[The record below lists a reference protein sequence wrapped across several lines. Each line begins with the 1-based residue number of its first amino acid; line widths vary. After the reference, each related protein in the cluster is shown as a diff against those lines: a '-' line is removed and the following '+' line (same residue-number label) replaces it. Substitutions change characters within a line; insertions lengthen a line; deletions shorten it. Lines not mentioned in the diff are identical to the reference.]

1 MFESAAAALNPP
13 PSLQARPPTPPRESV
28 NSGPKPGSLGL
39 EKFHFTNSNHRR
51 ASAPAASSVTTDDS
65 PVDNPGSS
73 TKSGKKRV
81 LWSEFTEYSDP
92 PTASF
97 DGKHITRMVQPLA
110 PSSERKPSKS
120 ILKTYNVR
128 EQEYN
133 GVGPNA
139 KLLPLHHHASFA
151 AMLDSIVQQLAGNDR
166 SSKMDAYLMLSST
179 LKASENVPDLKA
191 LKLKMGILCQLIG
204 QDLSQKLE
212 NGKPDTSLVV
222 NALVLLS
229 SFLQKHAVSAMFPA
243 EFSVQ
248 LVDHSIKTFEEEAP
262 SKEIIKH
269 LMFILAQQNF
279 SLKVMNEKR
288 VGRLITALHNIG
300 SHLKGKSI
308 AMWRISIFRALLRQC
323 RNHMMA
329 NSSWYVDM
337 FDGMLNS
344 LKEIRTQAIIF
355 AFEAAITL
363 GIESNATRAVTHVFA
378 HQHDKESYA
387 KHYTGKL
394 EDMLRKKVDWDSAT
408 VPQIWS
414 IVMLFFRSS
423 PNALEQWQYFN
434 SFLNIIQL
442 CFNSSDIPTRTEA
455 NFAWNRFIFALQPNE
470 KTSKKFRGLL
480 SQALFTQL
488 KSRKHGRKAALSSM
502 NILLYYALRPQSSA
516 TQLEIYWDEYVA
528 PLVDACLTFAK
539 EREGP
544 EVAKQEAMD
553 ACIILRC
560 LFDTTTQRKW
570 SETRAI
576 DSLQQAVMSSSEL
589 PALDSKW
596 LRKNHA
602 RVFKVLAPLME
613 KLYWDLGHDTPIT
626 RLWKTYIASISSP
639 AVTEIRPHLDTM
651 SCIASIFGML
661 HKFWTVGG
669 EKLGN
674 LPPAN
679 AFSTAEKSAAF
690 LKGFECIISST
701 IAGLRLSPFEG
712 ERKISIAHDS
722 FFAVDTPTHQQPRKI
737 RNESRT
743 PLKHLVL
750 LWTSSSPGLQ
760 YSQPFMDMVHRVVS
774 EFMGARPKKNA
785 KMELIKSLFHL
796 LPTDNRDSSRA
807 IWQVLAGFAATIIS
821 MREDQ
826 DSGSDEQQLGV
837 AYKELVEILRLGV
850 NFSPNSIPHN
860 WETLFDALITSVT
873 INVGDAGRAIAVVE
887 PLAKF
892 FTTSVPDVD
901 TESRGLFYLSFILE
915 SATYPKDRRALD
927 AASRRLTG
935 GPATQKPSTF
945 DPYIHLYE
953 YVRIGL
959 ETAYDTHSTD
969 HLSENADIVSATTY
983 LLRKCPVSLILPV
996 LAKLQAGIAC
1006 WIIDSE
1012 AKLDSGDFLSK
1023 EVATMWAMVKKLIS
1037 QLLDDYSHSKVL
1049 NELEMLICA
1058 GLDSKHEGIFAGTIK
1073 FWNDYFGSC
1082 EEPLHYPDYIQEIL
1096 LRVRRV
1102 AEIQLPSFPDDL
1114 DEDLSA
1120 ETRQPRD
1127 FLDTQDSFYPPPEEE
1142 SPMTKR
1148 LRSTTPQVLIQVS
1161 RSMSAKRSRE
1171 STPTFSKR
1179 KPRKPD
1185 VTPRLRHD
1193 DSQVQF
1199 EAIESSPMADRV
1211 MDSQLL
1217 TDKQKET
1224 KERQYADQA
1233 MFPDLKST
1241 PVPREKST
1249 PRGPELEL
1257 PTHRSSS
1264 QLRTRNAGI
1273 DRDTTPS
1280 LVLPSDDDGFVAS
1293 SPTPTRPIR
1302 DESRIVDPLSSLP
1315 EAASRRARPY
1325 KSPHKSPYLKATPSP
1340 NFSPVSEN
1348 GQSVL
1353 VGKAVKPVADDEIP
1367 SSPPDTTSKGDETMD
1382 LDHTAEINEAR
1393 LGLPEL
1399 EPLNEGQ
1406 EVVNETPSLGPS
1418 AQVNPFLFTNT
1429 TISSVQ
1435 FSLTGRHKSPAEDA
1449 PSGQLIAPHRE
1460 EEEPKSAMEIDS
1472 KESPPVGLDAELA
1485 NLNESAMRPIYDSRP
1500 PGTPAQ
1506 HSVNPI
1512 SPPIGDF
1519 IDTNSSPA
1527 SSDKQVFGDAVPSPF
1542 VLRGRPIPVQTPST
1556 PTEFGN
1562 DSSLVRMMAEYDE
1575 LVATRP
1581 VASRPVASPTNNS
1594 TRRSPR
1600 VSLSKSEIPP
1610 TPEVRI
1616 ASARKSPLKQ
1626 TTNARNL
1633 VDKEITYKSDAL
1645 KSSSIAS
1652 LIPDTPGV
1660 RARIPIIGDDGVE
1673 YNEED
1678 TIVVDTSSLD
1688 RYQPRA
1694 KRDSKRG
1701 RKRKHPDLDGDSNE
1715 IPDSQ
1720 DSAAV
1725 PDNTSPRKSSSKKK
1739 KRRGR
1744 RPKRASQIKHDES
1757 QSQEVDSSQ
1766 DMYDGS
1772 VDLDAPVSGTNVD
1785 GTAVSFADAE
1795 MEDIDGEVA
1804 RTSTQSS
1811 EHPVEGEHAR
1821 SDKQILGEVESKLSS
1836 TGGVHGP
1843 KETLFR
1849 GLEFCQTT
1857 EESLIE
1863 DTMADLEP
1871 EIEQQVATEGSV
1883 DKGSS
1888 GSYGTNDPSVVIIEE
1903 TRVEDSSF
1911 LRKSS
1916 SPVIEEKVIGDSISL
1931 DSSGSNAETGVR
1943 PEEEVVSR
1951 EVVIV
1956 QASATEPGVFLGA
1969 QTNVE
1974 ALVTVESMAHKLQS
1988 LLKDLQTASL
1998 SREDVNRLEDL
2009 FMDAKGHLYD
2019 AARRGRRSADKGL

>member
-28 NSGPKPGSLGL
+28 NSGPKPGSFGL
-39 EKFHFTNSNHRR
+39 EKFRFTNSNHRR

-81 LWSEFTEYSDP
+81 LWSESTEYSDP

-128 EQEYN
+128 EHEYN

-139 KLLPLHHHASFA
+139 KLRPLHHHASFA
-151 AMLDSIVQQLAGNDR
+151 TMLDSIVQQLAGNDR

-191 LKLKMGILCQLIG
+191 LKGKMGILCQLIG

-243 EFSVQ
+243 EFSTQ
-248 LVDHSIKTFEEEAP
+248 LVDHSIKAFEEEAP

-279 SLKVMNEKR
+279 SLKVINEKR

-300 SHLKGKSI
+300 NHLKGKSI

-344 LKEIRTQAIIF
+344 LKEIRTHAITF

-363 GIESNATRAVTHVFA
+363 GTESNATRAVTHVFA

-442 CFNSSDIPTRTEA
+442 CFNSSDISTRTEA

-516 TQLEIYWDEYVA
+516 TQLEMYWDEYVA

-544 EVAKQEAMD
+544 EVAKQEATD

-576 DSLQQAVMSSSEL
+576 DSLQQAVMNSSEL

-602 RVFKVLAPLME
+602 RVFKVLVPLME

-669 EKLGN
+669 EKLGS

-750 LWTSSSPGLQ
+750 LWTSSSPGLR
-760 YSQPFMDMVHRVVS
+760 YSQPFMNMVHRVVS

-807 IWQVLAGFAATIIS
+807 IWQVLAGFAATITS

-850 NFSPNSIPHN
+850 KFSPNAIPHN
-860 WETLFDALITSVT
+860 WETLFDALITSAT

-953 YVRIGL
+953 YARIGL
-959 ETAYDTHSTD
+959 ETAYDTHSID
-969 HLSENADIVSATTY
+969 HLAENADIVSATTH
-983 LLRKCPVSLILPV
+983 LLGKCPVSLILPV

-1012 AKLDSGDFLSK
+1012 AKLDSGDVLSK
-1023 EVATMWAMVKKLIS
+1023 GVATMWAMVKKLIS

-1049 NELEMLICA
+1049 NDLEMLICA
-1058 GLDSKHEGIFAGTIK
+1058 GLDSKHEGIFTGTIK
-1073 FWNDYFGSC
+1073 FWNEYFGSC
-1082 EEPLHYPDYIQEIL
+1082 EELLDYPDHIQEIL
-1096 LRVRRV
+1096 LRVRRI

-1114 DEDLSA
+1114 DEDPSA
-1120 ETRQPRD
+1120 EARQPRD

-1142 SPMTKR
+1142 SPTTKR

-1179 KPRKPD
+1179 KSRKLD

-1233 MFPDLKST
+1233 MFPDLRST
-1241 PVPREKST
+1241 PVLREKST
-1249 PRGPELEL
+1249 PRDPELEL

-1273 DRDTTPS
+1273 DRDTTPT

-1302 DESRIVDPLSSLP
+1302 DESRIADPLSSLS
-1315 EAASRRARPY
+1315 EAPSRKARPY
-1325 KSPHKSPYLKATPSP
+1325 KSPHKSPYLEATPSP
-1340 NFSPVSEN
+1340 NFSPVSEP
-1348 GQSVL
+1348 
-1353 VGKAVKPVADDEIP
+1353 VGKAVKPIADDEIP
-1367 SSPPDTTSKGDETMD
+1367 SSPPDTTSKGDETNMD

-1393 LGLPEL
+1393 VGLPEL
-1399 EPLNEGQ
+1399 EPLNGGQ

-1435 FSLTGRHKSPAEDA
+1435 FTLTERHNSSAEDA

-1460 EEEPKSAMEIDS
+1460 EKPKSVMEIDS
-1472 KESPPVGLDAELA
+1472 KKPQSLELDPQLA
-1485 NLNESAMRPIYDSRP
+1485 NRNKSAMRPIYDSRP
-1500 PGTPAQ
+1500 PGTPVQ
-1506 HSVNPI
+1506 HSVSPI
-1512 SPPIGDF
+1512 SPAIGDF
-1519 IDTNSSPA
+1519 IDTNSNPA
-1527 SSDKQVFGDAVPSPF
+1527 SSDKQVFEDAVSSPF

-1575 LVATRP
+1575 LVA
-1581 VASRPVASPTNNS
+1581 ARPVASPTNNS

-1600 VSLSKSEIPP
+1600 VSPSKSEIPP

-1616 ASARKSPLKQ
+1616 ASVRKSPLKQ

-1633 VDKEITYKSDAL
+1633 VDKEITSTSDAL
-1645 KSSSIAS
+1645 ESSSIAS

-1660 RARIPIIGDDGVE
+1660 RARIPVIGDDGVE

-1720 DSAAV
+1720 GSAAV
-1725 PDNTSPRKSSSKKK
+1725 PDNTSPRKSSPKKK

-1744 RPKRASQIKHDES
+1744 PPKRASQIKHDES
-1757 QSQEVDSSQ
+1757 QSQGVDSSQ
-1766 DMYDGS
+1766 DIYDGS

-1785 GTAVSFADAE
+1785 GTAVSFASSFPEDE
-1795 MEDIDGEVA
+1795 MVDVDGEVA
-1804 RTSTQSS
+1804 HTSTQSS

-1821 SDKQILGEVESKLSS
+1821 SDNQALGEVESKLSS
-1836 TGGVHGP
+1836 NGDGRGP
-1843 KETLFR
+1843 KETLSR
-1849 GLEFCQTT
+1849 GLGICQTT

-1863 DTMADLEP
+1863 DTMADLDP
-1871 EIEQQVATEGSV
+1871 EIEQVATEGDV
-1883 DKGSS
+1883 DKGSP
-1888 GSYGTNDPSVVIIEE
+1888 GSYGTNDASVVIIEE
-1903 TRVEDSSF
+1903 TRIEDSNF
-1911 LRKSS
+1911 LRNSI
-1916 SPVIEEKVIGDSISL
+1916 SPVIEEKAIGDSISWV
-1931 DSSGSNAETGVR
+1931 SSGSNSKMGVR

-1951 EVVIV
+1951 EVVIA
-1956 QASATEPGVFLGA
+1956 QASATEPGVVLGA
-1969 QTNVE
+1969 PNNVE
-1974 ALVTVESMAHKLQS
+1974 ALVTVESMADKLQS

-2019 AARRGRRSADKGL
+2019 AARRGRRPADKGL